1 MTSVVALGAKKV
13 LKAAT
18 LGILA
23 LTAVFGAAAAE
34 RGAHPQHTV
43 PQHTVTVRADGP
55 GTGGTDDP
63 IGWG

>member
-1 MTSVVALGAKKV
+1 MTSVVALVAKKV

-18 LGILA
+18 LGTLV
-23 LTAVFGAAAAE
+23 LTALFGAVAAE
-34 RGAHPQHTV
+34 TGSH